1 MKIEKPKLL
10 KPTLDNDLEIVC
22 GDDIKLEEECMINS
36 IHIKDGYIE
45 DFNCKRVYIKDCLI
59 ENVTFANNDLSNLE
73 ISNCIIKG
81 CDFSGVRAIEAIF
94 HKTQFLDCKMTGS
107 IFSEG
112 TFNSVELINLKAP
125 YFVSRFSEFKNCS
138 VVNCSFV
145 NGDIQDSKL
154 IKTEFDLCDLKG
166 LNLLNVNLKGMDL
179 RSSNIDEISVLTKD
193 IMGVMVT
200 TAQAID
206 LTRLLG
212 LIISDEQ

>member
-1 MKIEKPKLL
+1 MKIEKPKIL
-10 KPTLDNDLEIVC
+10 KPTLEPNLDIIN
-22 GDDIKLEEECMINS
+22 GDDIRLEEEAMINN

-59 ENVTFANNDLSNLE
+59 ENVTFSNDDLSNLE

-94 HKTQFLDCKMTGS
+94 HKTQFIDCKMTGS

-112 TFNSVELINLKAP
+112 TFNSVEFQNLKAP

-138 VVNCSFV
+138 FKGCSLE

-154 IKTEFDLCDLKG
+154 LKSEFVTCDLKG
-166 LNLLNVNLKGMDL
+166 LNLLNVSLKGMDL
-179 RSSNIDEISVLTKD
+179 RTSNIDEISVMIQD
-193 IMGVMVT
+193 IKGLIAT
-200 TAQAID
+200 TSQAID

-212 LIISDEQ
+212 IIISDEE